1 MKNKPREGRKRAGER
16 TKLRSRPKRGSLGKP
31 RQKPQEQGNQ
41 NRATDEEE
49 EKSVAEEATELAVDA
64 FGTGAEE
71 LSEASN
77 KFSRQMQKRR
87 TQKEIMKREGEVK
100 AASSA
105 GLYKGIG
112 ERLEALTS
120 KTGEAISTF
129 ISENPLPVILG
140 GLALVVV
147 LIVTSSFSACGLMLT
162 GGDDAVL
169 TSCFTASDGA
179 IKAVEKDY
187 KKLEQELQKKMDQL
201 EKSHKGYDE
210 YRKSIATIS
219 HDPFELAALLT
230 VVYESYTER
239 GVKAYLQ
246 TILDAQYEFTTT
258 ESTETRTRMVTKWHF
273 VTRTREVTK
282 VGFKWQGFMLV
293 PYTYTV
299 TEEYQ
304 SYESYQEEEQY
315 QCKILTAK
323 LTGKSIDDYVRS
335 MGLSE
340 QQLFRYDLLLQ
351 TKGNKPEIFG
361 K

>member
-41 NRATDEEE
+41 NRPSDEEE
-49 EKSVAEEATELAVDA
+49 EKSVAEEVTDLAVDA

-77 KFSRQMQKRR
+77 KFSKEMQKRR
-87 TQKEIMKREGEVK
+87 TQKEIMKREGEVT

-120 KTGEAISTF
+120 KTGEAITAF

-179 IKAVEKDY
+179 IKAVERDY
-187 KKLEQELQKKMDQL
+187 KKMEQELQKKMDQL
-201 EKSHKGYDE
+201 EKSHKGY
-210 YRKSIATIS
+210 
-219 HDPFELAALLT
+219 
-230 VVYESYTER
+230 
-239 GVKAYLQ
+239 
-246 TILDAQYEFTTT
+246 
-258 ESTETRTRMVTKWHF
+258 
-273 VTRTREVTK
+273 
-282 VGFKWQGFMLV
+282 
-293 PYTYTV
+293 
-299 TEEYQ
+299 
-304 SYESYQEEEQY
+304 
-315 QCKILTAK
+315 
-323 LTGKSIDDYVRS
+323 
-335 MGLSE
+335 
-340 QQLFRYDLLLQ
+340 
-351 TKGNKPEIFG
+351 
-361 K
+361 